1 MRDKGV
7 LGNWKIG
14 IVEKWNVGILDKE
27 TVTEMALCSPGIP
40 ILPSFHPS
48 ILPLFHFPLFAETMY
63 NKKCNF
69 KCFQE
74 LLKEPAR
81 LLK

>member
-40 ILPSFHPS
+40 ILPF
-48 ILPLFHFPLFAETMY
+48 FHFPFSIIPFSIICRNY
-63 NKKCNF
+63 V
-69 KCFQE
+69 
-74 LLKEPAR
+74 
-81 LLK
+81 